1 MPHQLVAQGC
11 TILLVS
17 HGDTLSI
24 FWAYATGTSLLDN
37 RRHGL
42 NTGELRK
49 LSRSLG

>member
-1 MPHQLVAQGC
+1 MVVNRLSVQGC

-24 FWAYATGTSLLDN
+24 FWAFATGTSLLEN

-49 LSRSLG
+49 LSGA